1 MIPSQQ
7 EFYIS
12 ESIQTAR
19 NPKNT
24 EFYMGDRSDVFYS
37 SKTTGYGK
45 AIALTAVVG
54 VVGATAALADAT
66 KPKDK

>member
-1 MIPSQQ
+1 MSPSQQ

-37 SKTTGYGK
+37 SKTMGYGK
-45 AIALTAVVG
+45 VITLTAVVG
-54 VVGATAALADAT
+54 AKEALADAT

>member
-1 MIPSQQ
+1 MTPSRQ

-12 ESIQTAR
+12 ESIQIAR

-24 EFYMGDRSDVFYS
+24 EFYTGDRSDVFYN

-45 AIALTAVVG
+45 VIALTAVVG
-54 VVGATAALADAT
+54 PTAALADAT

>member
-1 MIPSQQ
+1 MSPSQQ

-12 ESIQTAR
+12 ESIQAR

-24 EFYMGDRSDVFYS
+24 EFYIGDRSDVFYS
-37 SKTTGYGK
+37 SKTMGYGK
-45 AIALTAVVG
+45 VITLTAVVG
-54 VVGATAALADAT
+54 VVGATAALADTT